1 MTRNQKTNQR
11 TAFSLIELSIVII
24 IISILITGSL
34 SASISAINN
43 ARVKVTKD
51 RMAEIYKALGNYL
64 LVNGNLPCPA
74 SIIAI
79 KASDAA
85 SGTSVGVAVTCA
97 SGGDCSVTGVCNP
110 SSGATNL
117 VYGMVPVKTLGLSND
132 LAEDG
137 FEDKIAYIVDK
148 NFTGS
153 NFGTTA
159 TATGTMTINE
169 IPGSATQTNT
179 NDAILALVSY
189 GSNKSGAF
197 AANSATQNTRSIDSS
212 EMTNDLD
219 SLATPNFD
227 NILIADAK
235 NSYLFDDVVFFKTRN
250 SLVLDF
256 NALST
261 IYCVA
266 GTLSLN
272 YGGAASY
279 SFPQGSYDQVVTSTT
294 ICPSGYRTTTQYP
307 TRRCGAFGVWQSFA
321 THPCTA

>member
-1 MTRNQKTNQR
+1 MTKNQK

-34 SASISAINN
+34 SASVSALNN
-43 ARVKVTKD
+43 ARIKVTKD

-64 LVNGNLPCPA
+64 LINGTLPCPA
-74 SIIAI
+74 SIIAV
-79 KASDAA
+79 KASDATY
-85 SGTSVGVAVTCA
+85 GTSAGVAGACA
-97 SGGDCSVTGVCNP
+97 SSGDCSATGVCNP
-110 SSGATNL
+110 ASGATNL

-132 LAEDG
+132 MAEDG
-137 FEDKIAYIVDK
+137 FENKIAYIVDK

-159 TATGTMTINE
+159 IATGTMTVNE

-179 NDAILALVSY
+179 DDAIFALVSH

-197 AANSATQNTRSIDSS
+197 ANNSATQNTRSIDSS
-212 EMTNDLD
+212 EMSNDLD
-219 SLATPNFD
+219 DLTSPNFD

-235 NSYLFDDVVFFKTRN
+235 NSDFFDDIVFFKTRN

-256 NALST
+256 NAFST
-261 IYCVA
+261 IYCQA

-279 SFPQGSYDQVVTSTT
+279 TFPQGSYDQIVTSTT
-294 ICPSGYRTTTQYP
+294 ICPAGYRTTTQYP

-321 THPCTA
+321 INPCTA